1 MGNKSIKRNYIY
13 NLLYQLLVIIIPI
26 ITTPYISRVL
36 GASGIGIYSYTISV
50 TTYFI
55 MIGTLGI
62 NTYGQRETAYVQDDK
77 EKRSKIFYEL
87 FIIRMVATLISISIF
102 YILFASHGE
111 YSLYY
116 KILLLELF
124 AQIFDITWFF
134 QGLEEFKKVVLRNFI
149 VKIIFVLAIFLLVR
163 TPNDVWKYTTI
174 YAVSAIIGN
183 LTLWFKLRKYLVKV
197 KHLEFKKH
205 IKPTLLLFLPQIAV
219 QVYTVLDKT
228 MLGFLLHDMSV
239 VGCYEQAQKIVKIS
253 LTIITALGTVMI
265 PRISNIYAKG
275 NYTELK
281 KQLFNSF
288 RFVWVLS
295 FPIIFGL
302 IAVADHFVPVF
313 YGPGFDSVKGLI
325 AIFTIMVP
333 VIGFANVI
341 GIQYLL
347 PTKQQNKYTLAV
359 ICGAIINLILNLIL
373 IPHFKAYGAAIATIV
388 AEIVGLAIQI
398 AYVWKEFDFVK
409 IFKAMFK
416 YLISGLVMF
425 GLCLVVGK
433 LITSNIVAVI
443 LQIVVGIISYFGT
456 LYLINDD
463 FIRSVFKRKVRV

>member
-62 NTYGQRETAYVQDDK
+62 NTYGQREIAYVQDDK

-87 FIIRMVATLISISIF
+87 FIIRMIATLISITVF

-149 VKIIFVLAIFLLVR
+149 IKIIFVLSIFILVK

-174 YAVSAIIGN
+174 YATSAIIGN
-183 LTLWFKLRKYLVKV
+183 LTLWFRLRKYLVKV
-197 KHLEFKKH
+197 KNLELKKH

-275 NYTELK
+275 DFSELK

-302 IAVADHFVPVF
+302 IAVSDHFVPVF
-313 YGPGFDSVKGLI
+313 YGEGFDSVKGLI
-325 AIFTIMVP
+325 AMFTVMVP

-359 ICGAIINLILNLIL
+359 ICGAIVNLILNFIL
-373 IPHFKAYGAAIATIV
+373 IPAYKAEGAAIATIV
-388 AEIVGLAIQI
+388 AEIVGLSIQI
-398 AYVWKEFDFVK
+398 AYVWKEFDFVR
-409 IFKAMFK
+409 IFKTMFK

-425 GLCLVVGK
+425 GICLIIGK
-433 LITSNIVAVI
+433 VINNHLIAVI
-443 LQIVVGIISYFGT
+443 CQILAGTISYFGF

-463 FIRSVFKRKVRV
+463 FTRNVLKKKVRV

>member
-1 MGNKSIKRNYIY
+1 MANKSIKKNYIY

-36 GASGIGIYSYTISV
+36 GATGIGVYSYTVSI
-50 TTYFI
+50 TAYFI

-62 NTYGQRETAYVQDDK
+62 NTYGQREIAYVQDDM
-77 EKRSKIFYEL
+77 EKRSKLFIEL
-87 FIIRMVATLISISIF
+87 FIIRMIATLISIFIF

-111 YSLYY
+111 YALYY

-134 QGLEEFKKVVLRNFI
+134 QGLEEFKKVVIRNFI
-149 VKIIFVLAIFLLVR
+149 VKIIFVVCIFIFVR
-163 TPNDVWKYTTI
+163 SPEDVWKYTFI
-174 YAVSAIIGN
+174 YSISTVVGN
-183 LTLWFKLRKYLVKV
+183 LTLWLKLRNYLTHVSKIE
-197 KHLEFKKH
+197 LKKH

-265 PRISNIYAKG
+265 PRISSIYAQG
-275 NYTELK
+275 NILELK

-302 IAVADHFVPVF
+302 IAVSDHFVPLF
-313 YGPGFDSVKGLI
+313 YGQGFDSVKGLI
-325 AIFTIMVP
+325 NIFTIMVP

-347 PTKQQNKYTLAV
+347 PTKQQNKYTVAV
-359 ICGAIINLILNLIL
+359 ICGAIANLILNLIL
-373 IPHFKAYGAAIATIV
+373 IPRFKAEGAAIATIA
-388 AEIVGLAIQI
+388 AEIIGLSIQI
-398 AYVWKEFDFVK
+398 AYVWKQFDFIK
-409 IFKAMFK
+409 IFKSMFN
-416 YLISGLVMF
+416 YLISGLIMF
-425 GLCLVVGK
+425 GLCLIVGK
-433 LITSNIVAVI
+433 LINSDFIAVLCQI
-443 LQIVVGIISYFGT
+443 LTGLISYFGI
-456 LYLINDD
+456 LYLINDS
-463 FIRSVFKRKVRV
+463 FIKKILRKKVRV